1 MLKKLVLVLFVYSIL
16 LVSIGISAPLKVAIL
31 DFRNTSGYAGPWHI
45 GGGVSDMLATALFKS
60 NKFDVI
66 ERERIGLIIKEQ
78 KFQQTDM
85 VDENSA
91 VEFGKLLGA
100 DVIITGNVTE
110 FGFKKSG
117 FDFGRIAGHGLQDLS
132 VKTQTVR
139 VAMDARMIDVQTGKL
154 IAAESADASNSSSNL
169 GIGVENTGISFGDRG
184 FDETSAG
191 KATREAVN
199 KMVQKIAGS
208 LYSAQVAS
216 VDGNEVII
224 NIGKNDGVKV
234 GDTFEVKS
242 MGKPI
247 IDPGTGKVLGYKK
260 SATGKIKII
269 SVEDTFATGTLI
281 EGTAKERDVVEK
293 IEKKK

>member
-1 MLKKLVLVLFVYSIL
+1 MKRSITL
-16 LVSIGISAPLKVAIL
+16 LVAGLLISLVVISFAAPLKVAIL

-66 ERERIGLIIKEQ
+66 ERERIGLILKEQ

-85 VDENSA
+85 VDEGSA
-91 VEFGKLLGA
+91 VEIGKLLGA
-100 DVIITGNVTE
+100 NVIITGNVTE
-110 FGFKKSG
+110 FGIKRSG
-117 FDFGRIAGHGLQDLS
+117 LNFDRFAPRGLTGLS

-154 IAAESADASNSSSNL
+154 IAAEEADASNSSSNI
-169 GIGVENTGISFGDRG
+169 GIGVENTGLGFGTQG
-184 FDETSAG
+184 FDQTSAG

-199 KMVQKIAGS
+199 KMVQKISAS

-224 NIGKNDGVKV
+224 NIGKNDGVKI
-234 GDTFEVKS
+234 GDMFEVKS
-242 MGKPI
+242 MGKQI
-247 IDPGTGKVLGYKK
+247 IDPATGKVLGYKK
-260 SATGKIKII
+260 SSAGTIKITA
-269 SVEDTFATGTLI
+269 VEDTFSTGMLMD
-281 EGTAKERDVVEK
+281 GSAKEKDFVEK
-293 IEKKK
+293 IEKRK

>member
-1 MLKKLVLVLFVYSIL
+1 MKGRIKFLVAGLVVS
-16 LVSIGISAPLKVAIL
+16 LVALCFSAPLKVAIL
-31 DFRNTSGYAGPWHI
+31 DFRNTSAYAGPWHI

-85 VDENSA
+85 VDASSA
-91 VEFGKLLGA
+91 VELGKLLGA

-110 FGFKKSG
+110 FGIKRG
-117 FDFGRIAGHGLQDLS
+117 GLDFDRFAPHGLTGLS

-154 IAAESADASNSSSNL
+154 IAAEDANASNSSGNV
-169 GIGVENTGISFGDRG
+169 GIGIENTGMAFGDRG

-199 KMVQKIAGS
+199 VLVQKISAS

-224 NIGKNDGVKV
+224 NIGKKDGVKI
-234 GDTFEVKS
+234 GDMFEIKS
-242 MGKPI
+242 MGKQI

-260 SATGKIKII
+260 SSAGTIKIT
-269 SVEDTFATGTLI
+269 SVEDTFSTGMLI
-281 EGTAKERDVVEK
+281 DGAAKEKDFVER
-293 IEKKK
+293 INKKK